1 MEAGVIGSSVLY
13 RSTSGLPS
21 HHRSRLAHRGCA
33 RHCRLIRLAKSI
45 TRKGEIMPQ
54 YLLANYLPDDFDPS
68 TMTEA
73 TVRAINDLNDE
84 LEAAG
89 ARLMACGLSPASQ
102 AKSVRG
108 QPNGKPHITDGPYL
122 ETKEHIGGF
131 WILEAADMEEA
142 LTWARKAAFDSRSR
156 GEVRE
161 IPYSSLSG
169 GTPHPSRVKP

>member
-1 MEAGVIGSSVLY
+1 
-13 RSTSGLPS
+13 
-21 HHRSRLAHRGCA
+21 
-33 RHCRLIRLAKSI
+33 
-45 TRKGEIMPQ
+45 MPQ
-54 YLLANYLPDDFDPS
+54 YLLANYLPDNFDPS
-68 TMTEA
+68 SMTEA
-73 TVRAINDLNDE
+73 AVRAISDLNDE

-108 QPNGKPHITDGPYL
+108 QPHGEPLITDGPYL
-122 ETKEHIGGF
+122 EAKEHIGGF

-142 LTWARKAAFDSRSR
+142 LVWARKAAFEPGSR

-161 IPYSSLSG
+161 IPYSSLAG